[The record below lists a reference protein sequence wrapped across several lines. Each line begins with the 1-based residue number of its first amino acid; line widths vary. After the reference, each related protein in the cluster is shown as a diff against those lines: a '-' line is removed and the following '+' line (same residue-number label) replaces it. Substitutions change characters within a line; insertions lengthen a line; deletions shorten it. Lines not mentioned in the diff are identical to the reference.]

1 MHFVVVP
8 LRKLRRRQSFPVECA
23 QQLKRPTPALVF
35 DVRDEIVRKQTRARH
50 LSQFKK
56 GAEQSGFSTGKYEPV
71 AIWRRVDLTRQFQ
84 QRVPGRS
91 GKYEPVAI
99 WRRVDLTR
107 QFQQRVPG
115 RGWCSDQVGP
125 EMQQPD
131 IDVARNAVQ

>member
-8 LRKLRRRQSFPVECA
+8 LRKLRRRQSFRVECA

-84 QRVPGRS
+84 QRVPGR
-91 GKYEPVAI
+91 
-99 WRRVDLTR
+99 
-107 QFQQRVPG
+107 
-115 RGWCSDQVGP
+115 GWCSDQVGP